1 MGNNDL
7 MKGKHW
13 FVYRNNQIKHIV
25 DKPYKVL
32 SIKMY
37 FTLQSYVYFSLYIL
51 TVIISVSFLAFALN
65 NLQLLWILSIMQSL

>member
-13 FVYRNNQIKHIV
+13 FVYHNNQIKHRV

-51 TVIISVSFLAFALN
+51 TVIISASFLTFALN